1 MDITNTEPVRED
13 ALEDKIQ
20 MMMKVYPNLDWLMA
34 RTLLQY
40 TEEELGELI
49 ERSKNEP
56 QADVSI
62 NLVQQSVLINGE

>member
-34 RTLLQY
+34 RTILQFS
-40 TEEELGELI
+40 EEELAELI
-49 ERSKNEP
+49 EKSKNAP
-56 QADVSI
+56 KQDRSQNMVI
-62 NLVQQSVLINGE
+62 KSVLINGE